1 MSAVSQ
7 EQSNQLGSIVEL
19 INVLKSIDTAG
30 PQAKINEESIDDNNG
45 GRIIL

>member
-1 MSAVSQ
+1 MSTVSQ
-7 EQSNQLGSIVEL
+7 KQSTQVGSIVEL
-19 INVLKSIDTAG
+19 IDVLKSVDIAG

>member
-7 EQSNQLGSIVEL
+7 EQSTQEGSIVEL
-19 INVLKSIDTAG
+19 INVLKSIDIAG